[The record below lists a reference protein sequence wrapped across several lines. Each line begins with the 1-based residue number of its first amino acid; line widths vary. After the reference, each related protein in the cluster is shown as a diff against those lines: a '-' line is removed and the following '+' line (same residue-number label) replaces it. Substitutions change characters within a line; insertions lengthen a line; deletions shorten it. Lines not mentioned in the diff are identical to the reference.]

1 MGKKFNDA
9 LQKARM
15 IKTDEKYYADTYMD
29 NIYLPQMPE
38 KHIHMFEKGNG
49 NELSPKNGKKEK
61 AACIFSS
68 SMLAYNF
75 FSWIDKMHPLILDG
89 IKYDRV
95 VFEERFRVLR
105 TRNSRANLDV
115 VLVSE
120 DKKTILLIESKF
132 TEHFKLGPVKIS
144 NAYDDPNSYFP
155 NIKGWERIFKQIRD
169 RMKIGET
176 AYFVGIKQFACHLI
190 GISSVILNEDAR
202 KWFNQESWLHD
213 GGLDLKGNETF
224 IFKNIVFHPNE
235 GEEKSRA
242 EDYEALIKNFAS
254 GITFLPANL
263 LFDNPIITYRD
274 LWNMGLEKSIN
285 DDGLKA
291 FLEKYLLVHA

>member
-15 IKTDEKYYADTYMD
+15 IKTDEKYYADSYKD
-29 NIYLPQMPE
+29 NIYLPEMPE
-38 KHIHMFEKGNG
+38 KHIHMFEKGAG
-49 NELSPKNGKKEK
+49 NELSPKNGKK

-144 NAYDDPNSYFP
+144 DAYDDPNSYFP
-155 NIKGWERIFKQIRD
+155 NIKGWDRIFKHIRD
-169 RMKIGET
+169 RMETGET

-224 IFKNIVFHPNE
+224 ISKNIVFHPNE

-254 GITFLPANL
+254 NITFLPANL

-274 LWNMGLEKSIN
+274 LWNMGLEKAIN